1 MSKLIS
7 VDEIQDGMV
16 LAEPIQNRFGH
27 TLLGANIKLEAKH
40 VKFLKSCGIQTIYI
54 VDENENSSNKQYD
67 SETLEKAKAILSQRV
82 TWRPKN
88 DYENEL
94 IEIATQQIL
103 EKM

>member
-7 VDEIQDGMV
+7 VDEIQDGMI

-27 TLLGANIKLEAKH
+27 TLLGANIKLEEKH

-54 VDENENSSNKQYD
+54 VDENDNGSNKQYD
-67 SETLEKAKAILSQRV
+67 SETLEKAKALLSQRI

-88 DYENEL
+88 EYENEL
-94 IEIATQQIL
+94 IEFATQNIL
-103 EKM
+103 EKL